1 MEELWP
7 WFCVTLKYPPTAP
20 QCPDVWLHSPLLTQA
35 FGNMDFKSWRGKSV
49 FPSCFATA
57 HFHTLRNTVRDTKN
71 QPKNGNCHTKRGETQ
86 LKQFQ
91 NWSDNCRAK
100 PKKKYLVEDEKR
112 KKPTCKADY
121 ASFVPNTSFW
131 NEISPDCWKPCM
143 AQAPSELQRYLA
155 PWFPA
160 RMIYKLTLNCP
171 LGAGPILNPLLR
183 SWLGA
188 GRSWKWKIFQS
199 VQFLKDLLG
208 T

>member
-1 MEELWP
+1 MSDCTTPYQHELLGIWILNP
-7 WFCVTLKYPPTAP
+7 GEANQCFHLALLLHIPTHSETQREIQRISLKMGIVT
-20 QCPDVWLHSPLLTQA
+20 Q
-35 FGNMDFKSWRGKSV
+35 REGK
-49 FPSCFATA
+49 
-57 HFHTLRNTVRDTKN
+57 
-71 QPKNGNCHTKRGETQ
+71 TQ

-100 PKKKYLVEDEKR
+100 QKKYLVEDEKR

-121 ASFVPNTSFW
+121 ATFVPNTSFW

-155 PWFPA
+155 PWFPT